1 MCPDNDGEIIR
12 LLLVLKLANIVTFKA
27 LSLGSSVEQDPI
39 AAIAIL
45 RCAILALVDGKFRLY
60 KKHTPGVS

>member
-45 RCAILALVDGKFRLY
+45 R
-60 KKHTPGVS
+60 